1 MKLSSCEKIL
11 DEDKF
16 LESHRLRILHKQSER
31 MVLPFKN
38 RLRKYAKL
46 NCVTLCENC
55 WSMSCIECEKQEK

>member
-1 MKLSSCEKIL
+1 MKLSNSELIL
-11 DEDKF
+11 DEVKF

-46 NCVTLCENC
+46 KCVTLCEEC
-55 WSMSCIECEKQEK
+55 WCVDCKECNK